1 VESGVALPFEGLA
14 WPWQTLFFAA
24 LAVIVFMLAWTT
36 LLFARAARWYRRVGP
51 TEGGDDGASSFLWV
65 FLVPALNE
73 EEVIADSVERLLAV
87 EAEHRRIVVIDDGSD
102 DATASILAAIDD
114 PDLAVIT
121 RSGTASRQG
130 KAAAL
135 NHAWAALD
143 GAVERSG
150 FPRERVIVCVVDA
163 DGRLDPAS
171 PTIVA
176 RHFEGEKVGGLQCL
190 VRIYNRGRLLTWMQ
204 DVEFAVYG
212 RLYNA
217 GRSGWGTAGMGG
229 NGQFNRLSA
238 LDSVADAAGPWR
250 DRLTEDQDLG
260 LRLIAAG
267 WQGRQELSAQV
278 DQQGL
283 PGLRRLYR
291 QRTRWSQG
299 NLQAM
304 SLLRPAA
311 TAPGLGPVARI
322 DLVAYLLMPVLQTV
336 VGVSLLA
343 ALYLAISGQVA
354 FWATS
359 DLWQIAFFY
368 LLGFGG
374 VIMGC
379 MARGLERGLPG
390 VLAGILVAQVYAFYS
405 WILWPVMARAALRQ
419 LVSRDQWAK
428 TERESLTT
436 ASAVDSLP

>member
-1 VESGVALPFEGLA
+1 MELGLALPFEGLA
-14 WPWQTLFFAA
+14 WPWQALFFAA

-36 LLFARAARWYRRVGP
+36 LLFVRAARWSRRTGP
-51 TEGGDDGASSFLWV
+51 GAGEGSDASSFLWI

-102 DATASILAAIDD
+102 DATASILAGIDH
-114 PDLAVIT
+114 PDLEVIT

-135 NHAWAALD
+135 NHAWSGL
-143 GAVERSG
+143 GGLVERSG
-150 FPRERVIVCVVDA
+150 FPRDRVIVCVVDA

-171 PTIVA
+171 PSIAA
-176 RHFEGEKVGGLQCL
+176 RHFEAEEVGGLQCL

-204 DVEFAVYG
+204 DVEFAIYG

-238 LDSVADAAGPWR
+238 LDSIAVAAGPWR

-267 WQGRQELSAQV
+267 WQGRQELTARV

-304 SLLRPAA
+304 ALLREAA
-311 TAPGLGPVARI
+311 TSPGLGPVARI
-322 DLVAYLLMPVLQTV
+322 DLVAYLLMPILQTV
-336 VGVSLLA
+336 VGLSLLA
-343 ALYLAISGQVA
+343 ALYLAISGQA
-354 FWATS
+354 GFWSTT
-359 DLWQIAFFY
+359 DPWQIAFFY

-379 MARGLERGLPG
+379 MARGLERGLGG

-419 LVSRDQWAK
+419 LVSRDSWAK
-428 TERESLTT
+428 TERESL
-436 ASAVDSLP
+436 APLSPADG

>member
-1 VESGVALPFEGLA
+1 MESGLALPFDGLA
-14 WPWQTLFFAA
+14 WPWQALFFAA
-24 LAVIVFMLAWTT
+24 LTVILFMLAWTT
-36 LLFARAARWYRRVGP
+36 LLFVRAARWYRRGGP
-51 TEGGDDGASSFLWV
+51 ATAGEGGGASSFLWI

-73 EEVIADSVERLLAV
+73 KEVIADSVERLLAV

-102 DATASILAAIDD
+102 DATAAILAGIDH
-114 PDLAVIT
+114 PDLEVIT
-121 RSGTASRQG
+121 RSGAASRQG

-135 NHAWAALD
+135 NHAWAGLD
-143 GAVERSG
+143 GLVGRSG
-150 FPRERVIVCVVDA
+150 FPRDRVIVCVVDA

-171 PTIVA
+171 PSIAA
-176 RHFEGEKVGGLQCL
+176 RHFEVEAVGGLQCL

-238 LDSVADAAGPWR
+238 LDSVAVEAGPWR

-267 WQGRQELSAQV
+267 WQGRQELTARV

-283 PGLRRLYR
+283 PGFRRLCR
-291 QRTRWSQG
+291 QRTRWFQG

-304 SLLRPAA
+304 SLLREAA
-311 TAPGLGPVARI
+311 TAPGLGPTARI
-322 DLVAYLLMPVLQTV
+322 DLVAYLLMPILQTV
-336 VGVSLLA
+336 VGLSLLA
-343 ALYLAISGQVA
+343 ALYLAISGQVD
-354 FWATS
+354 FWSTS
-359 DLWQIAFFY
+359 ILWQIAFFY

-374 VIMGC
+374 VILGC
-379 MARGLERGLPG
+379 MARGLERGLGG
-390 VLAGILVAQVYAFYS
+390 VLTGILVAQVYAFYS
-405 WILWPVMARAALRQ
+405 WILWPVMVRAAFRQ
-419 LVSRDQWAK
+419 LVSHDSWVK
-428 TERESLTT
+428 TERESLATVSPT
-436 ASAVDSLP
+436 ES